1 MRVRTHNDINQWF
14 KFFLTGVVETAKNG
28 VDTFDNIL
36 QIQKSLDDLLKP
48 LGNRS
53 GDARLIINEM
63 FSNPI
68 INAAKVERV
77 VGKSA
82 VSAYK
87 LISDM
92 EDLGIL
98 KEITGG
104 QRGKIYM
111 FEKYVQLF
119 K

>member
-1 MRVRTHNDINQWF
+1 MVQV
-14 KFFLTGVVETAKNG
+14 FLTGVIETAKNG
-28 VDTFDNIL
+28 VKTFDNIL

-48 LGNRS
+48 LGSRS
-53 GDARLIINEM
+53 GDARLVINEL
-63 FSNPI
+63 FSIPI
-68 INAAKVERV
+68 INAAKVEKV

-87 LISDM
+87 LISEM

-104 QRGKIYM
+104 QRRKMHM
-111 FEKYVQLF
+111 FEEYVKLF

>member
-1 MRVRTHNDINQWF
+1 MSGWEKNEADFQTKYWVPMLRNNQF
-14 KFFLTGVVETAKNG
+14 S
-28 VDTFDNIL
+28 I
-36 QIQKSLDDLLKP
+36 P
-48 LGNRS
+48 L
-53 GDARLIINEM
+53 
-63 FSNPI
+63 
-68 INAAKVERV
+68 INAVKVERV

-104 QRGKIYM
+104 QRRKMHM
-111 FEKYVQLF
+111 FEEYVKLF

>member
-1 MRVRTHNDINQWF
+1 VGGNAPKRTTNQ
-14 KFFLTGVVETAKNG
+14 
-28 VDTFDNIL
+28 
-36 QIQKSLDDLLKP
+36 P
-48 LGNRS
+48 LGYLKVGGNAPKNRA
-53 GDARLIINEM
+53 DFQTKYWVPMLRNNQ
-63 FSNPI
+63 FSIPL
-68 INAAKVERV
+68 INAVKVERV

-104 QRGKIYM
+104 QRRKMHM
-111 FEKYVQLF
+111 FEEYVKLF

>member
-1 MRVRTHNDINQWF
+1 V
-14 KFFLTGVVETAKNG
+14 K
-28 VDTFDNIL
+28 TFDGIL
-36 QIQKSLDDLLKP
+36 QIQRSLDDLLKP
-48 LGNRS
+48 LGSRS
-53 GDARLIINEM
+53 GDARLVINEL

-68 INAAKVERV
+68 INAAKVEKV

-104 QRGKIYM
+104 QRGKIYI
-111 FEKYVQLF
+111 FEEYVNLF
-119 K
+119 E

>member
-1 MRVRTHNDINQWF
+1 M
-14 KFFLTGVVETAKNG
+14 K
-28 VDTFDNIL
+28 TFDGIL
-36 QIQKSLDDLLKP
+36 QIQRSLDDLLKP
-48 LGNRS
+48 LGSRS
-53 GDARLIINEM
+53 GDARLVINEL

-68 INAAKVERV
+68 INAAKVEKV

-104 QRGKIYM
+104 QRGKIYI
-111 FEKYVQLF
+111 FEEYVNLF
-119 K
+119 E

>member
-1 MRVRTHNDINQWF
+1 M
-14 KFFLTGVVETAKNG
+14 K
-28 VDTFDNIL
+28 TFDGIL
-36 QIQKSLDDLLKP
+36 QIQRSLDDLLKP
-48 LGNRS
+48 LGSRS
-53 GDARLIINEM
+53 VDARLVINEL

-68 INAAKVERV
+68 TNAAKVEKV

-92 EDLGIL
+92 EDLGVL

-104 QRGKIYM
+104 QRGKIYI
-111 FEKYVQLF
+111 FEEYVNLF
-119 K
+119 E